1 MNTAI
6 VTRTNET
13 NSAPRRRYE
22 AGDVVTGPEADR
34 LVSLG
39 LAEYDDTEEESE
51 PAAANADAT
60 TDPESKE
67 S

>member
-1 MNTAI
+1 MTAT

-13 NSAPRRRYE
+13 YSPPRRYV
-22 AGDVVTGPEADR
+22 AGEVVGGPEADR

-39 LAEYDDTEEESE
+39 LAEYDVEEEPE
-51 PAAANADAT
+51 PETAAATADAT

>member
-6 VTRTNET
+6 VTHTNET

-39 LAEYDDTEEESE
+39 LAEYDIEEESQ
-51 PAAANADAT
+51 PAAADADAT
-60 TDPESKE
+60 TDQESKE